1 MPPQRG
7 WRTKK
12 NLSIKAAELPKP
24 FEKFWL
30 MNTDSS
36 PLLRPH
42 SPTLPQRRYVYQP
55 NNQVKGNKPV
65 GVGYEL
71 SCVGLSGRRPLY
83 GAGEAPWNLPLS
95 MRLVP
100 FGENKNSFTARQV
113 NDLMDNVGLPFHNEL
128 TVNALDSNYS
138 SPEYIADTHGQPS
151 LVNIARL
158 ASNRKVWKKL
168 GREEQAQRRAGNAD
182 TRGATAV
189 YGEAYKLNEAGEWGL
204 PCDEKALFGVK
215 LANGKRCE
223 VEVRIWEDM
232 MLRSKRGKGMKDKPF
247 RLARVRLLDAQT
259 GEPLFKR
266 DMWLGVWGERRNE
279 LSAEEVYWAYR
290 NRFDIE
296 HFFRFG
302 KQRLLL
308 DKFQTP
314 DEEHLQNWLEVV
326 GLSYCLLWS
335 AKDEAAHECHKWQK
349 YDKGRA
355 VRRKNSLPPSPSEVQ
370 RQVERIILGFG
381 QEPFL
386 PKLLIKGK
394 GRQTGQI
401 LTKRERYNVLKK
413 EKKR

>member
-1 MPPQRG
+1 M
-7 WRTKK
+7 
-12 NLSIKAAELPKP
+12 PKP
-24 FEKFWL
+24 FERFWL
-30 MNTDSS
+30 LNTDSS

-55 NNQVKGNKPV
+55 NNQVKGNKPA

-83 GAGEAPWNLPLS
+83 GAGEPPWNLPLS

-113 NDLMDNVGLPFHNEL
+113 NDLMGNVGLPFHNEL
-128 TVNALDSNYS
+128 TVNALDSNYG
-138 SPEYIADTHGQPS
+138 SPEYLAGTHAQAN
-151 LVNIARL
+151 LVNIVRL

-182 TRGATAV
+182 MRGADAV
-189 YGEAYKLNEAGEWGL
+189 YGQAYKLNEEGQWRL
-204 PCDEKALFGVK
+204 PCDQQSLPRSIGGLFGAR
-215 LANGKRCE
+215 LANGKQCE
-223 VEVRIWEDM
+223 VEVCIWEDM
-232 MLRSKRGKGMKDKPF
+232 MLRSKRGKNMKDKPF
-247 RLARVRLLDAQT
+247 RLARVRMLDAQT
-259 GEPLFKR
+259 GQPMFKR

-279 LSAEEVYWAYR
+279 LSPEEIHWAYR

-314 DEEHLQNWLEVV
+314 DEEHLQNWLEVA
-326 GLSYCLLWS
+326 GLSYWLLWS
-335 AKDEAAHECHKWQK
+335 AKDEAAHECPKWQK
-349 YDKGRA
+349 YGKGLA
-355 VRRKNSLPPSPSEVQ
+355 RRRENNLPPSPSEVQ
-370 RQVERIILGFG
+370 RQLERIILGFE
-381 QEPFL
+381 QDPFL
-386 PKLLIKGK
+386 PKLQIKGK
-394 GRQTGQI
+394 GRQTGQT
-401 LTKRERYNVLKK
+401 LPKRERYKVLKK